1 MTLPNFLMIGAM
13 KAGTTSLYRY
23 LKQHPQIFMSPVKEP
38 NFFALEGEALDDPR
52 VSVTDIKAYQALF
65 NGVTDELA
73 IGEASVRYL
82 YSPKAA
88 ERIQHHIPDAKLIAV
103 LRDPVERAFSAYV
116 YQYSRGSDLS
126 RDFGEALR
134 LEPERIQKNYDCWW
148 HYQSMGFYYAQLKP
162 YYERFDPSQIKVYLY
177 EDVCDRLQDVV
188 QNIFQFLGVD
198 DQFKPDLQKRHNSTH
213 IPKNQSIHNFLTKP
227 HPVKEFIK
235 PLFSQALR
243 YKIVKGLR
251 TRNLTR
257 HDQSSPT
264 SRTVISPEIRIE
276 LIEAY
281 QDDILNLQELI
292 QRDLSKWLT
301 N

>member
-38 NFFALEGEALDDPR
+38 NFFALEGEVLDDPR
-52 VSVTDIKAYQALF
+52 VSVTNIAAYHALF
-65 NGVTDELA
+65 DTVTDELA

-82 YSPKAA
+82 YSPRAA
-88 ERIQHHIPDAKLIAV
+88 ERIQHHIPDTKLIAV

-126 RDFGEALR
+126 SDFGKALR

-148 HYQSMGFYYAQLKP
+148 HYKSMGFYYAQLKP
-162 YYERFDPSQIKVYLY
+162 YYDRFAPSQIKVYLY
-177 EDVCDRLQDVV
+177 EDVCDRLHDVV

-198 DQFKPDLQKRHNSTH
+198 DQFQPDLQKRHNSTRV
-213 IPKNQSIHNFLTKP
+213 PKNQAVHNFLTKP
-227 HPVKEFIK
+227 HLVKELIK
-235 PLFSQALR
+235 PLFPQAIR
-243 YKIVKGLR
+243 YNIVKGLR

-257 HDQSSPT
+257 HDQASPT
-264 SRTVISPEIRIE
+264 SRTVIPPEIRVA
-276 LIEAY
+276 LIDAY

-292 QRDLSKWLT
+292 QRDLSNWLI

>member
-1 MTLPNFLMIGAM
+1 
-13 KAGTTSLYRY
+13 
-23 LKQHPQIFMSPVKEP
+23 
-38 NFFALEGEALDDPR
+38 
-52 VSVTDIKAYQALF
+52 
-65 NGVTDELA
+65 
-73 IGEASVRYL
+73 
-82 YSPKAA
+82 
-88 ERIQHHIPDAKLIAV
+88 
-103 LRDPVERAFSAYV
+103 
-116 YQYSRGSDLS
+116 
-126 RDFGEALR
+126 
-134 LEPERIQKNYDCWW
+134 
-148 HYQSMGFYYAQLKP
+148 MGFYYAQLKP